1 MCMRGRRESESGEGT
16 ALNLGMKAGVMLTE
30 LQGTSIDANVTIQA
44 QGGKFLQSKMDTIV
58 N

>member
-44 QGGKFLQSKMDTIV
+44 QGGKF
-58 N
+58 